1 MRSYLELTKPKI
13 ALLNIAT
20 AFTGYLLGGGGG
32 WGLLIL
38 FIVGYLAVGGS
49 SAVNHYLD
57 RELDARMSR
66 TRRRPIPSGRIHPP
80 EKALIFGLALLTS
93 AIMVSALFLNLL
105 TAIFVGLGAAI
116 YLVVYTMWLKRR
128 SVWNIVI
135 GGAAGSCSPLAGW
148 AAATGSIDLLP
159 LLLALLIF
167 LWTPGHFWSLAMRA
181 SEDYR
186 RAGIPMLPA
195 VKDARATSVMIL
207 LSNIAT
213 AASWLGIAF
222 LLPSNLSY
230 LALTSA
236 LTALIMIDSIRLVR
250 HPESGIAWRIFKAS
264 NPWLAAAMFGTLLHV
279 IIGV

>member
-20 AFTGYLLGGGGG
+20 AFTGYLLGGGDS
-32 WGLLIL
+32 WGLLVL
-38 FIVGYLAVGGS
+38 FLIGYLAVGGS
-49 SAVNHYLD
+49 SAINHYLD
-57 RELDARMSR
+57 RDLDARMSR
-66 TRRRPIPSGRIHPP
+66 TSRRPLPSGRIHPP
-80 EKALIFGLALLTS
+80 EKALVFGIALLS
-93 AIMVSALFLNLL
+93 SSLIASIIFFNIL
-105 TAIFVGLGAAI
+105 TAVFVGLGAAI
-116 YLVVYTMWLKRR
+116 YLLVYTLWLKRR

-148 AAATGSIDLLP
+148 AAATGSISTLP

-186 RAGIPMLPA
+186 RARIPMLPA
-195 VKDARATSVMIL
+195 VRDARTTSIMIL
-207 LSNIAT
+207 VSNVAT
-213 AASWLGIAF
+213 AASWLGVAL

-236 LTALIMIDSIRLVR
+236 LTILIIIDSVKLVR
-250 HPESGIAWRIFKAS
+250 HPESKIAWRIFKAS
-264 NPWLAAAMFGTLLHV
+264 NPWLAAATFGTLLHIV
-279 IIGV
+279 IGV